1 MKQDHSFKASCSEN
15 PGLLFLWKELKLNEL
30 NLNEGGKKAVHEIIR
45 KHKKA
50 FSLSK
55 TDLGRTEVIKHS
67 IDTGNAIPVRQQ
79 PRRMSTKQKQ
89 EVDNLVDDMLDDGI
103 ISTTKSPWSSPIV
116 LVKKKRR
123 QCQVLC

>member
-1 MKQDHSFKASCSEN
+1 M
-15 PGLLFLWKELKLNEL
+15 
-30 NLNEGGKKAVHEIIR
+30 HEIIK

-67 IDTGNAIPVRQQ
+67 IDTGDTMPVRQQ

-89 EVDNLVDDMLDDGI
+89 ECIAIFWTV
-103 ISTTKSPWSSPIV
+103 SPHSLGSCHF
-116 LVKKKRR
+116 R
-123 QCQVLC
+123 